1 MNTPEKEPA
10 PSIRAELGRRRVSVG
25 RLSAATEIS
34 PPRLQRR
41 LSDPDTFQLG
51 EIARIAT
58 ALDVAPGDLLAKWAE
73 GVRS

>member
-1 MNTPEKEPA
+1 M
-10 PSIRAELGRRRVSVG
+10 G

-73 GVRS
+73 EVRS